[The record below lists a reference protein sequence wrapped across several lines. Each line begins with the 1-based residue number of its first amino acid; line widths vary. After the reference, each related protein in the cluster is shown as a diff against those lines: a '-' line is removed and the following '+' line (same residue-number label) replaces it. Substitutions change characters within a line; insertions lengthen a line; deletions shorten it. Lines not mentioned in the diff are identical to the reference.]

1 MWTKVVGKG
10 LHLIQQGLLLFNT
23 KGNQGGMG
31 EWPSNLAA
39 EAQGHTYRTIRP
51 LTSGSSLERL
61 VAYDNVP

>member
-39 EAQGHTYRTIRP
+39 EAQGHTYRTIWP